1 MTSMVFERC
10 RAKQIRLNPVK
21 IELKKAS
28 MPYIGHVLTSEGV
41 QAEPGK
47 VKAILEMMLANTL
60 SRHHLEH
67 TTDNTQGD
75 EQVDSLETISEILL
89 CESTVTTLR
98 DHALHDE
105 ELQQVQ
111 SFIQSGWPASPKD
124 LEPTISPQ
132 LSHTRRISNPRWHH
146 FPGRLHRKS
155 LRRQMPRD
163 LHAAHQGI
171 ASTTRRARETV
182 YWPHLNQE
190 LKDRIAGCPTCD
202 QYHDKQPK
210 EPLIPHEVLNRAW
223 ASLNSKINHTLLRSI
238 TTQTF
243 SKLTVWTAKHHRL
256 L

>member
-124 LEPTISPQ
+124 LEPIISPNFHIRVELAIPDGIIFREGCIVNRYEDKCRVTYMQHIKESHRQ
-132 LSHTRRISNPRWHH
+132 LEGLGKLSTGHT
-146 FPGRLHRKS
+146 
-155 LRRQMPRD
+155 
-163 LHAAHQGI
+163 
-171 ASTTRRARETV
+171 
-182 YWPHLNQE
+182 
-190 LKDRIAGCPTCD
+190 
-202 QYHDKQPK
+202 
-210 EPLIPHEVLNRAW
+210 
-223 ASLNSKINHTLLRSI
+223 
-238 TTQTF
+238 
-243 SKLTVWTAKHHRL
+243 
-256 L
+256 